1 MTNGYTV
8 KDFEGIIREYDSQLM
23 EANRKNVMLS
33 VALGEVQKENEFLK
47 SELEKLK
54 EDQPEEKATKAPDKN
69 KE

>member
-54 EDQPEEKATKAPDKN
+54 EDQPEEKAVQAPDKN
-69 KE
+69 KK